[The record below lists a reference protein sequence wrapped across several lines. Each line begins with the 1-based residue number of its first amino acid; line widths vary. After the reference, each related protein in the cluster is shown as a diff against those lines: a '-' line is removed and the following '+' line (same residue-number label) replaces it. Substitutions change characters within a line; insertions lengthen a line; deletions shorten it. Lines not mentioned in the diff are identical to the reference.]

1 MNIDTPQSSIAPQP
15 PRDPMEKPS
24 EPIRKPGLARA
35 TTNPSHHRSDLR
47 SSRSSMAT
55 VATDKAS
62 LVSKH
67 RSERATSDARGPLAP
82 GEFLYRLQRKCRLR
96 SVLDRS
102 QDRVLSQKHATS
114 RRHP

>member
-55 VATDKAS
+55 VATDS
-62 LVSKH
+62 SPLSQ
-67 RSERATSDARGPLAP
+67 SERAPSYSRGLLHP
-82 GEFLYRLQRKCRLR
+82 GEFLISASYRLRQICRLPQ
-96 SVLDRS
+96 SMTDP
-102 QDRVLSQKHATS
+102 KATS
-114 RRHP
+114 RPVPS